1 MKLAINLLNFGE
13 AATVENLQK
22 WTDFAEANHFDA
34 LLISDHLAVT
44 SDVASRYPAPFLDP
58 FVLLAWAAARTTRI
72 ELGTT
77 VAILPYRHPL
87 HTARLAANIDVLSR
101 GRFIFGV
108 GVGWA
113 KQEFATLS
121 LDFEHRGS
129 VASEYLEA
137 IKICWASDV
146 ATFTGRFV
154 SFSEVHTGPRPLRKP
169 HPPIWVGGA
178 SDAALRRAI
187 RYGTAWHPIRI
198 RIDWLRDVGYPRLK
212 EIALAEGRPV
222 PDLAPRISVQLASE
236 SVSEYG
242 RVAGQGTLKQIKGD
256 LDALSGMGAT
266 YVTLDTYSGD
276 IGNLKNLDQHFET
289 LLAVRELLP

>member
-22 WTDFAEANHFDA
+22 WTDFAEANRFDA

-113 KQEFATLS
+113 KQEFATLG

-129 VASEYLEA
+129 VANEYLEA
-137 IKICWASDV
+137 IKICWASNV
-146 ATFTGRFV
+146 AAFTGRFV

-256 LDALSGMGAT
+256 LDALSAMGAT
-266 YVTLDTYSGD
+266 YITLDTYSGD
-276 IGNLKNLDQHFET
+276 IANLKDLDRHFET